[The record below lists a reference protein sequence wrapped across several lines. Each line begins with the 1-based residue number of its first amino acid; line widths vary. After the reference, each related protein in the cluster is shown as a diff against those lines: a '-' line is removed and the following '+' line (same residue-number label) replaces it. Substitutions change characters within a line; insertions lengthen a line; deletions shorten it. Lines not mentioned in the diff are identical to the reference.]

1 MSIEGGIPGNQHRL
15 VCPNC
20 GKVFFAW
27 RPDDLPGQK
36 VKCYFCKHE
45 FADEAALRPPPPVPI
60 AAAPEP
66 AAEPAASTGVAAPA
80 APAAEETPAG
90 AEPPPENPVP
100 EPTSEPA

>member
-1 MSIEGGIPGNQHRL
+1 LSIEGGIPGNQQRL

-60 AAAPEP
+60 APAPE
-66 AAEPAASTGVAAPA
+66 APA
-80 APAAEETPAG
+80 ETATPAPPADAAAQGAPAG

>member
-1 MSIEGGIPGNQHRL
+1 LSIEGGIPGNQHRL

-20 GKVFFAW
+20 GKIFFAW

-60 AAAPEP
+60 AAEAPTETTEP
-66 AAEPAASTGVAAPA
+66 VEAAAPGAVAAPAGSAAAEPA
-80 APAAEETPAG
+80 
-90 AEPPPENPVP
+90 PENPVP